1 MITVSQAS
9 SGDKLL
15 DTLLFDTNIVGI
27 FVWDFDGRI
36 LHAND
41 AFLRIVG
48 YERKDLVAGRMR
60 WSDLTPP
67 DLLDGQA
74 ERLRQHKSAGRLQP
88 FEKEYFRKDGT
99 RVPVLVGVSRFEER
113 ATQGVGFV
121 LDLSDRK
128 RAEEERGAHLR
139 FLESMDR
146 INRALQ
152 GTNDLE
158 RTMSDVLEAV
168 LEVFACDRAWLVYPC
183 DPEAPSWR
191 VVMERTRP
199 EFPGGHAQQSD
210 IPTDAS
216 VAAGFAAA
224 RASRGVVL
232 DVPAEMAKRFAVR
245 SRMAMALY
253 PKGDAPYLFGL
264 HQCSS
269 GRAWTA
275 DEQRLCEEIGHR
287 LTDALSTLIAFRS
300 LRESERRLEAAQR
313 LAHVGW
319 WERDYV
325 TGRVALSDEACRIFG
340 VQPVDLPRWQ
350 DKWLTLIH
358 PADRERVAAASEAAL
373 HGGPR
378 YDVEYQVVKADGAV
392 RVVHSQGDVSR
403 DESARPLRQFG
414 AMQDITELWHAQQE
428 LRARQDMLDLAQKA
442 ASAVA
447 FDWYMGAR
455 ESENRWSPDLET
467 MYGLEPGTFDRTYD
481 GWKKLV
487 HPDDL
492 PSVMLAM
499 KRANKTGDV
508 DAEYRVLHDDGS
520 VHWLHAKGRMFFD
533 AAGRP
538 ERMAGF
544 MIDVTDRRRAEEEL
558 RATEARFRTFVDH
571 ATDGFFIMDDDLT
584 VVDINR
590 QACEALGYSREEL
603 IGRQPRDFDVGLD
616 AAAIARVAERAARG
630 ETITFETLHR
640 CKDGTVLPVEI
651 RVRAFEERDK
661 RFYLA
666 LARNISERKLA
677 EEKLRGK
684 DDALQIA
691 GAELARV
698 SRVTTLGELTAS
710 IAHEVNQP
718 LGAMVAN
725 AAACTRWL
733 AADPPETAKAR
744 RALESIGADGRR
756 ASEIIGRIRAL
767 VKRQAPR
774 NDVLDV
780 NLKIAQVIELAAHEI
795 RRKDIV
801 LRTELAEGLPRVAGD
816 RVQLQQ
822 VLLNLILN
830 AIDAMSPIQD
840 RARELTIASRRDG
853 ADAVLI
859 EVRDAG
865 PGIEP
870 ERAGHVFEPFY
881 TTKSDGLGIGLSI
894 SRSIVEAHGGNLWVK
909 QNEPHGAIFGFSLPV
924 GEAATSR

>member
-1 MITVSQAS
+1 VITVSQAS

-48 YERKDLVAGRMR
+48 YEREDLVAGRMR

-67 DLLDGQA
+67 DLL
-74 ERLRQHKSAGRLQP
+74 ERQTERIRQHMRTGRLQP

-113 ATQGVGFV
+113 ANEGVGFV
-121 LDLSDRK
+121 LDLSERK

-158 RTMSDVLEAV
+158 RMMSDVLEVV

-183 DPEAPSWR
+183 DPEAAAWR

-199 EFPGGHAQQSD
+199 EFPGGLAHQSD

-232 DVPAEMAKRFAVR
+232 EVPAEMAKRFAVR

-253 PKGDAPYLFGL
+253 PKGDDPYLFGL

-269 GRAWTA
+269 ERAWTA

-313 LAHVGW
+313 LAQVGW

-340 VQPVDLPRWQ
+340 VQPVDLRRWQ
-350 DKWLTLIH
+350 DKWLNLIL

-373 HGGPR
+373 HRGPR
-378 YDVEYQVVKADGAV
+378 YDVEYRVMKADGAV

-403 DESARPLRQFG
+403 DESGRPLRQFG
-414 AMQDITELWHAQQE
+414 AMQDITELRHAEQE

-447 FDWYMGAR
+447 FDWYIGAR
-455 ESENRWSPDLET
+455 ESENRWSPDLEA

-492 PSVMLAM
+492 PSVMRAM
-499 KRANKTGDV
+499 KGANETGDV
-508 DAEYRVLHDDGS
+508 DAEYRVLHNDGS

-558 RATEARFRTFVDH
+558 RAAEARFRTFVDH

-616 AAAIARVAERAARG
+616 AAAATRVAERAARG

-651 RVRAFEERDK
+651 RVRAFEERDR

-666 LARNISERKLA
+666 LSRDISERKQA
-677 EEKLRGK
+677 EEMLRDK
-684 DDALQIA
+684 DDALHVA
-691 GAELARV
+691 RAELARV

-733 AADPPETAKAR
+733 AADPPETVKAR

-795 RRKDIV
+795 RGKDIV

-840 RARELTIASRRDG
+840 RARELTIVSRPDG

-881 TTKSDGLGIGLSI
+881 TTKPDGLGIGLSI

-909 QNEPHGAIFGFSLPV
+909 QNEPHGAIFGFSLR
-924 GEAATSR
+924 GGATSR